1 MGAHA
6 VPCLEFRAYHSWN
19 DHDGNGVRTTR
30 VWRRVL
36 GVEHTVVES
45 VDLEPDGRGGEQLI
59 ARVRGEGGGG
69 VAVLAVRAAL
79 PGL

>member
-1 MGAHA
+1 
-6 VPCLEFRAYHSWN
+6 
-19 DHDGNGVRTTR
+19 VRTTR
-30 VWRRVL
+30 VWRRLL

-45 VDLEPDGRGGEQLI
+45 VDLEPDGRGGVQLI

>member
-1 MGAHA
+1 M
-6 VPCLEFRAYHSWN
+6 
-19 DHDGNGVRTTR
+19 RTTR

-36 GVEHTVVES
+36 GVEHTVVEL
-45 VDLEPDGRGGEQLI
+45 VELEPDGRGGEVLV

-69 VAVLAVRAAL
+69 VAVLALRASL